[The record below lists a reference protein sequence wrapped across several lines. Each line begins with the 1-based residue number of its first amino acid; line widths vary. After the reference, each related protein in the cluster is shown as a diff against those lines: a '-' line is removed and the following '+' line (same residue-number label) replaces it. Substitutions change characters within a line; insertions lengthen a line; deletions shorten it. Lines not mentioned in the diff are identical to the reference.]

1 MQWRCVCINSNNQ
14 EKAHLPWGTIFM
26 IRRNSLVSDTGH
38 SCRGGRRTLSGGVP
52 RCMSQW
58 TRSSRPA
65 CETKYMLACSTIR
78 TEIQHDVCHGSGLTY
93 HTTPGLAVFVSVL
106 QPLQTMGSARD
117 VVSWTSFQCLLGAS
131 GLGHGSRCIDKEMV
145 VLEVGSK
152 EVLLTNKLA
161 AVWTFDALEG
171 LKRNEN

>member
-14 EKAHLPWGTIFM
+14 EKAHLPWGAIFM

-38 SCRGGRRTLSGGVP
+38 SGRGGRRTLSGGVP

-78 TEIQHDVCHGSGLTY
+78 TEIQHDVCHGTVVDLLITLPQAWQFSSLCRSHCRRWGQHRMSFHGHLSNAFWGHLDWGTDHGALTKRRSSLRY
-93 HTTPGLAVFVSVL
+93 A
-106 QPLQTMGSARD
+106 AK
-117 VVSWTSFQCLLGAS
+117 
-131 GLGHGSRCIDKEMV
+131 RCY
-145 VLEVGSK
+145 
-152 EVLLTNKLA
+152 
-161 AVWTFDALEG
+161 
-171 LKRNEN
+171 